1 MTVPVSLSM
10 TGDQH
15 ERLKQFLFPGDGK
28 EAAAIL
34 LCGRRE
40 GDRRHRLLV
49 RAIEGI
55 PYEICSERT
64 DVRVTW
70 PPDFI
75 APLLDRAT
83 SERLSMIK
91 AHSHPTGYAA
101 FSVTDDQ
108 GDARLLPM
116 IRGWIEA
123 DIPHGSAVMLPDG
136 QMFGRFLDQDGTL
149 KQLALINVV
158 GHDLHFW
165 YPDMGGV
172 ELPSFVASHAQAFDD
187 GTIERLQRLSIAVI
201 GCSGTGAPTIEQLF
215 RLGAGELVP
224 VDDDVMEDRN
234 INRIPN
240 STMKDVR
247 EGRRKVDVLA
257 DAIERAG
264 LGTRVIRVPKNLWTP
279 EVIRQV

>member
-1 MTVPVSLSM
+1 MTAAVSLSM

-15 ERLKQFLFPGDGK
+15 ERLRQFLFPGDGK
-28 EAAAIL
+28 ETAAIL

-75 APLLDRAT
+75 APLLDLAT
-83 SERLSMIK
+83 GERLSLIK
-91 AHSHPTGYAA
+91 VHSHPTGYAT
-101 FSVTDDQ
+101 FSVTDDE

-123 DIPHGSAVMLPDG
+123 DIPHGSAIMLPDG
-136 QMFGRFLDQDGTL
+136 QMFGRFLDQDGSL

-158 GHDLHFW
+158 GHD
-165 YPDMGGV
+165 
-172 ELPSFVASHAQAFDD
+172 
-187 GTIERLQRLSIAVI
+187 
-201 GCSGTGAPTIEQLF
+201 
-215 RLGAGELVP
+215 
-224 VDDDVMEDRN
+224 
-234 INRIPN
+234 
-240 STMKDVR
+240 
-247 EGRRKVDVLA
+247 
-257 DAIERAG
+257 
-264 LGTRVIRVPKNLWTP
+264 
-279 EVIRQV
+279 